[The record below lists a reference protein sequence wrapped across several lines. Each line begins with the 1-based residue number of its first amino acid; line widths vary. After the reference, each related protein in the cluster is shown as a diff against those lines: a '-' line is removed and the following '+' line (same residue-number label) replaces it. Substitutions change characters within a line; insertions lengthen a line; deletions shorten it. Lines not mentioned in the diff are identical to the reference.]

1 MTSRIHSK
9 EIEYVHLFDVL
20 KTVYYMFIIRHTI
33 EDNIKVDC
41 NNIHDNSAND

>member
-1 MTSRIHSK
+1 
-9 EIEYVHLFDVL
+9 
-20 KTVYYMFIIRHTI
+20 MFIIRHAI